1 VDTTAVTLGYI
12 SFELAKHPELF
23 KTLQEELSKYT
34 DVDSLKS
41 TELEQLPMLNA
52 VIKETLRM
60 WPPVSPFAR
69 LVPPEGTM
77 LGGYHIPGNVHILEF
92 INRM

>member
-1 VDTTAVTLGYI
+1 VDTTAVTLAYI

-23 KTLQEELSKYT
+23 KTLQEELSKYSN
-34 DVDSLKS
+34 VDSLKS

-69 LVPPEGTM
+69 LVPPEGTT

-92 INRM
+92 INCM